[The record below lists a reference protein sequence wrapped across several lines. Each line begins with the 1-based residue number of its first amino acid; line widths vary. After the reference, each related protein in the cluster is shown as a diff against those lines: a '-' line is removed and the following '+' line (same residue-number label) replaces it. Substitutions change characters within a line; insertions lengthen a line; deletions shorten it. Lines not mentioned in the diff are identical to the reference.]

1 MMFHIR
7 FHGIPMLSSPS
18 PPTRAT
24 CAFLL
29 LAALAQGILLVLSLA
44 GQAPPLAQFLSANTL
59 NCVLLLTLTLP
70 PTLALLAT
78 RLRDARLWQHTAL
91 LVLAQCAM
99 LAWAN
104 WNKAAPHINT
114 APIWLPLAAG
124 VALAL
129 FVSLP
134 WLQGRQRHGRWRVPY
149 ADLFE
154 LAWQNALCLLLAL
167 LFTGIGWAILMLWAE
182 LFNLVKITEF
192 RKIFRSETFFFLATS
207 VLFMLGILI
216 AHSQHKPVQMLR
228 HILFAICKGLL
239 PVLAAI
245 AVLFAASLPLTGLEP
260 LWQTGYAAWILTLLI
275 AILVILTNAVW
286 QDGSTDKSG
295 KPYPRSLRRVVELG
309 LLTLPLYAALTLVAL
324 GLRIGQYGWTV
335 GRVFGMLIALLAS
348 GYALG
353 YAFAVLRTWIKRGD
367 APSAWLTPL
376 APVNQ
381 FLSWAIIL
389 LAVLANTPVLDAYR
403 ISAASQIA
411 RLRTDIAH
419 LDSDM
424 LKYLR
429 FDNGRRGFEALQ
441 NLRDDPRMAD
451 TAVTWQERARS
462 DTMQTTAQAVVD
474 DILARSHRWDQA
486 DDALLN
492 ALRIT
497 DVAALRGHIPL
508 AQGSAEPDEDWWQ
521 RLSQGH
527 LQPIACLNPGS
538 QCVVR
543 MAALDGHNTS
553 GMPDILLCHVT
564 QPGQVGKG
572 RANKDGHARCAVHG
586 LSERD
591 GLWSN
596 QGRVSF
602 HWDETHTGGDPTLDL
617 RTALLHAP
625 LHTRAQRWPFLMLGN
640 GEPREVR
647 EVYGY
652 DR

>member
-1 MMFHIR
+1 MFS
-7 FHGIPMLSSPS
+7 PPS

-192 RKIFRSETFFFLATS
+192 RKLFRSETFFFLATS

-275 AILVILTNAVW
+275 AILVTLTNAVW
-286 QDGSTDKSG
+286 QDGDTDKSG

-324 GLRIGQYGWTV
+324 GLRIEQYGWTV

-367 APSAWLTPL
+367 APSAWLMPL

-381 FLSWAIIL
+381 FLSWVIIL

-441 NLRDDPRMAD
+441 SLRDDPRMAD
-451 TAVTWQERARS
+451 TPLAASQGWWQH
-462 DTMQTTAQAVVD
+462 DG
-474 DILARSHRWDQA
+474 DIRLEVSTPLHTLISITLESQYRWKVPELKRHA
-486 DDALLN
+486 PTPSF
-492 ALRIT
+492 IT
-497 DVAALRGHIPL
+497 DVATLRVHIPL
-508 AQGSAEPDEDWWQ
+508 AQGSPEPGDAWWQ
-521 RLSQGH
+521 QLVQGQ
-527 LQPIACLNPGS
+527 LQPIACLNADS
-538 QCVVR
+538 TCVAR
-543 MAALDGHNTS
+543 MAELDGDNRS
-553 GMPDILLCHVT
+553 GVPDVLLCHVEHRPDST
-564 QPGQVGKG
+564 
-572 RANKDGHARCAVHG
+572 ATETARCAIHG
-586 LSERD
+586 LKSGQNSGPAD
-591 GLWSN
+591 PIWHT
-596 QGRVSF
+596 QGRTVLQ
-602 HWDETHTGGDPTLDL
+602 WNPNDDIDGQTMDLKTALQQRPL
-617 RTALLHAP
+617 RTW
-625 LHTRAQRWPFLMLGN
+625 AQRWPRLMLG
-640 GEPREVR
+640 EKPMQEIR

-652 DR
+652 DK